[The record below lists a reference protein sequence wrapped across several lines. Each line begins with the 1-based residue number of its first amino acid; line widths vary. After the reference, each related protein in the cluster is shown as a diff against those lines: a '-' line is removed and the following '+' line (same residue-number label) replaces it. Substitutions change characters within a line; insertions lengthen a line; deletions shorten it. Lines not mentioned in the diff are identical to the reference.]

1 MSSVTNDDQPSW
13 GAQTRLLDHH
23 QPWPTWDSVPSSL
36 ARLASSWALL
46 LGALWRARLA
56 LRRLFTCSGSLCYH
70 QWTLRCLIWCP
81 LLAMWW
87 MSRCGLTSWRSLRR
101 GWSFSCIVGTP
112 CNTFTAARKLDGGPP
127 PLRSKEAPE
136 GLPGLRPSDEVLVF
150 LGNLFLERSAEACF
164 LVFCSWGRFSPL
176 KIPLLSLIWDTAQM
190 QQLLAGARAFAL
202 DFDQC
207 AFGTPWLKPTDAA
220 GQLHRSF
227 GFSVRAL
234 LGRPCS

>member
-36 ARLASSWALL
+36 ADLQVRGPFFLELFAGKAGITEAVHL
-46 LGALWRARLA
+46 LGVPVLPPVDIELSDLVPTPSDVVDVAVWAHIMA
-56 LRRLFTCSGSLCYH
+56 
-70 QWTLRCLIWCP
+70 II
-81 LLAMWW
+81 AA
-87 MSRCGLTSWRSLRR
+87 GLVFFLH
-101 GWSFSCIVGTP
+101 CGTP

-164 LVFCSWGRFSPL
+164 LVFALGGDFT
-176 KIPLLSLIWDTAQM
+176 IENPLLSLIWETAQM
-190 QQLLAGARAFAL
+190 QQLLAGARAL
-202 DFDQC
+202 RW
-207 AFGTPWLKPTDAA
+207 T
-220 GQLHRSF
+220 SI
-227 GFSVRAL
+227 SVL
-234 LGRPCS
+234 LVRHG

>member
-1 MSSVTNDDQPSW
+1 M
-13 GAQTRLLDHH
+13 AII
-23 QPWPTWDSVPSSL
+23 
-36 ARLASSWALL
+36 AA
-46 LGALWRARLA
+46 
-56 LRRLFTCSGSLCYH
+56 
-70 QWTLRCLIWCP
+70 
-81 LLAMWW
+81 
-87 MSRCGLTSWRSLRR
+87 GLVFFLH
-101 GWSFSCIVGTP
+101 CGTP

-164 LVFCSWGRFSPL
+164 LVFALGGDFTVEN
-176 KIPLLSLIWDTAQM
+176 PLLSLIWDTAQM

-234 LGRPCS
+234 LGRPCSRKTAGQSVGPPTAEDGVSHQGGSDLPLEPVRYIGSADRAALCGPLCRFGSFVWSEGSCT